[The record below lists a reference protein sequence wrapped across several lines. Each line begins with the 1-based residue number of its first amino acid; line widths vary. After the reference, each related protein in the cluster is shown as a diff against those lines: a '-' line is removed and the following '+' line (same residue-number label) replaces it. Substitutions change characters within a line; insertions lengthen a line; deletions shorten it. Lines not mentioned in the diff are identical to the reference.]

1 MLFHLKK
8 NPVDKNFENHFL
20 GTDNIQATQTL
31 SSEKKNTQV
40 CVVLCWVGL
49 GFSKLHTWSNITIP
63 HYPELFAS
71 WI

>member
-8 NPVDKNFENHFL
+8 NLVDKNFENHCL

-40 CVVLCWVGL
+40 CVGLGWVGF
-49 GFSKLHTWSNITIP
+49 GFSKLHT
-63 HYPELFAS
+63 
-71 WI
+71 